1 MRLPSTFAN
10 VYDSTTPLHKQA
22 EALQIR
28 CKISFFLRSRLNF
41 YEIQD

>member
-1 MRLPSTFAN
+1 MRLPATFAN

-28 CKISFFLRSRLNF
+28 CKISFLFTKSSELL
-41 YEIQD
+41 

>member
-10 VYDSTTPLHKQA
+10 VYDSKMPLHKQA

-28 CKISFFLRSRLNF
+28 CKISFFFTKSSELL
-41 YEIQD
+41 